1 LGGITEDTYVT
12 LTYTNPD
19 GTTGGLSDYY
29 GALGS
34 QYIFC
39 ARQNT
44 ATASHGIIMENAQEH
59 QPHLHQ
65 HQHQHLSLSL
75 SLHQLLRSTDIATSA
90 PTQAGGTINITGG
103 EPNESLNLAI
113 TMTYFD
119 SVYFGS
125 LDFAP
130 PSAPTV
136 FATNIV
142 AGSVQLDLNGNASA
156 SYYGSSGDAAYN
168 ISKNNWKKLWR
179 SITSR

>member
-1 LGGITEDTYVT
+1 VVKEVVWKKLVTLQGCYYTYSITWAVLWRTCSRAPAVVTKEYEWSLGGITEDTYVT

-44 ATASHGIIMENAQEH
+44 ATASHGIITLMGEGH
-59 QPHLHQ
+59 QPAPAAPAPAPEPEPEPTPTTRGAL
-65 HQHQHLSLSL
+65 
-75 SLHQLLRSTDIATSA
+75 TIATSA
-90 PTQAGGTINITGG
+90 PTQAGGTINITG

-130 PSAPTV
+130 
-136 FATNIV
+136 
-142 AGSVQLDLNGNASA
+142 Q
-156 SYYGSSGDAAYN
+156 
-168 ISKNNWKKLWR
+168 
-179 SITSR
+179 

>member
-1 LGGITEDTYVT
+1 VVKEVVWKKLVTLQAVTTPTQLPGLTVCGAPAPEPAPAVVTKEYEWSLGGITEDTYVT

-44 ATASHGIIMENAQEH
+44 ATASHGIITLWENAQEH

-75 SLHQLLRSTDIATSA
+75 SLHQLL
-90 PTQAGGTINITGG
+90 
-103 EPNESLNLAI
+103 EEH
-113 TMTYFD
+113 
-119 SVYFGS
+119 
-125 LDFAP
+125 
-130 PSAPTV
+130 
-136 FATNIV
+136 
-142 AGSVQLDLNGNASA
+142 
-156 SYYGSSGDAAYN
+156 
-168 ISKNNWKKLWR
+168 
-179 SITSR
+179 